1 LVSRKVSRYQA
12 VNVRRQT
19 PTGTSQRYREV
30 SKVTLGGIMGGEISM
45 KDIEKK
51 IEAGERSKEI
61 KVALESG
68 ISVGKDE
75 ARKLLEANLDLWEA
89 EERVTLSHKL
99 FVERIMKELRVLAES
114 WKLKTVPWEEVK
126 KELEQ
131 ETDAD
136 RLAEGG
142 S

>member
-1 LVSRKVSRYQA
+1 
-12 VNVRRQT
+12 
-19 PTGTSQRYREV
+19 
-30 SKVTLGGIMGGEISM
+30 MGGEISM